1 MHRWL
6 RLRSECNWFLCKSFV
21 TKLYNSKVGGIEQ
34 NAKPSCRRDCN
45 RQDSKS
51 ESCELADH

>member
-1 MHRWL
+1 MQL
-6 RLRSECNWFLCKSFV
+6 VLKSFV